1 MTDLLTPQNVIG
13 GIMTGI
19 FGLMWW
25 DIRRIRCDI
34 DEKLNKKLDINT
46 HELICKNSGLL
57 VAAMVEQKLNE
68 RHEKDKADMK
78 EFKSDILSA
87 IKNGGGPK

>member
-1 MTDLLTPQNVIG
+1 MTDILTPQNVIG

-25 DIRRIRCDI
+25 DIRRIRGDI
-34 DEKLNKKLDINT
+34 DEKLNRKLDVNT

-57 VAAMVEQKLNE
+57 VAAMVEKKLNE
-68 RHEKDKADMK
+68 RHDKDAIAMK
-78 EFKSDILSA
+78 EFRQEILAA
-87 IKNGGGPK
+87 IKNGGGPR